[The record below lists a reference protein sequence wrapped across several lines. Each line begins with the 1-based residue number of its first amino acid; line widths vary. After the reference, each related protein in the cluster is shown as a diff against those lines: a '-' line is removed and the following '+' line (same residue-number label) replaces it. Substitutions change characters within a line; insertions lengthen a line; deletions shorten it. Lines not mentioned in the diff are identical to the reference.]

1 MDGLLN
7 FSRTFLP
14 DRRGG
19 LMDAPLVLT
28 TRLDPN
34 EIDKEAHNVDC
45 RREYPIE
52 LYRAAMEMKDP
63 KEIEKQMDLIAG
75 RIGTPDQYE
84 HLGFTH
90 DTHDISDGPKYSA
103 YTTLE
108 TMMDKMDAQLM
119 LGKKI
124 RAVDE
129 QDVARRVLNKH
140 FLPDMIGNLR
150 SFSTQTVRCTKC
162 GEKYRRMPLAGK
174 CTKCGN
180 ALTLTV
186 HEASVKKYLEISKVI
201 GHSDCCDCFIPGA
214 RYMVMNESSCMSR
227 AFTATLDPSHPA
239 AMSWA
244 FMLDAP
250 MIRSENLEV
259 FSAQ

>member
-1 MDGLLN
+1 
-7 FSRTFLP
+7 
-14 DRRGG
+14 
-19 LMDAPLVLT
+19 
-28 TRLDPN
+28 
-34 EIDKEAHNVDC
+34 
-45 RREYPIE
+45 
-52 LYRAAMEMKDP
+52 MEMKDP
-63 KEIEKQMDLIAG
+63 KEIEKIMDLIAG

-201 GHSDCCDCFIPGA
+201 GENEKYGLDTYTRERVEILEMSMDSVFNNDKVKKCKLSDF
-214 RYMVMNESSCMSR
+214 
-227 AFTATLDPSHPA
+227 F
-239 AMSWA
+239 
-244 FMLDAP
+244 
-250 MIRSENLEV
+250 
-259 FSAQ
+259 

>member
-1 MDGLLN
+1 
-7 FSRTFLP
+7 
-14 DRRGG
+14 
-19 LMDAPLVLT
+19 MDAPLVLT

-45 RREYPIE
+45 LREYPLE
-52 LYRAAMEMKDP
+52 LYHAAMEMKEP
-63 KEIEKQMDLIAG
+63 KEIEKIMDLVGG
-75 RIGTPDQYE
+75 RVGTPDQYE
-84 HLGFTH
+84 HMGFTH

-129 QDVARRVLNKH
+129 KDVAVRVLNKH

-162 GEKYRRMPLAGK
+162 GQKYRRMPLSGR
-174 CTKCGN
+174 CNQCGN
-180 ALTLTV
+180 GLTLTV
-186 HEASVKKYLEISKVI
+186 HEASVKKYLEISKTI
-201 GHSDCCDCFIPGA
+201 GRKYGLDDYTCERIDILEMSMNSVFNNDKVKKCKLSDF
-214 RYMVMNESSCMSR
+214 
-227 AFTATLDPSHPA
+227 F
-239 AMSWA
+239 
-244 FMLDAP
+244 
-250 MIRSENLEV
+250 
-259 FSAQ
+259 